1 MTSKGTDTRTSAR
14 SLRLTIVPT
23 TLKVANAYIAQYHR
37 HNRPVPGCISVVGVS
52 DGERLRGVAV
62 VGRPIARALD
72 DGFTAEVRRCC
83 TDGAPNACSMLYRA
97 AWRAV
102 KALGYRKVITYTLP
116 EEGGASLKAS
126 GFTLAGAGRR
136 RTLEPPRPPRRRHA
150 PDRQEAALGAAHMS
164 GSQRPNHDAGRD
176 AQGRSSATQGTR
188 KRRRRP
194 RRDTG
199 ADAPLRLLPGRTR
212 PMRREQERQLVR
224 RWPSF

>member
-1 MTSKGTDTRTSAR
+1 MTEHDKQRNRYAHERS

-23 TLKVANAYIAQYHR
+23 TLKAANAYIAQYHR

-52 DGERLRGVAV
+52 DGEQLRGVAV

-116 EEGGASLKAS
+116 EEGGASLRAS
-126 GFTLAGAGRR
+126 GFTLADTNAG
-136 RTLEPPRPPRRRHA
+136 
-150 PDRQEAALGAAHMS
+150 G
-164 GSQRPNHDAGRD
+164 GRWN
-176 AQGRSSATQGTR
+176 R
-188 KRRRRP
+188 
-194 RRDTG
+194 
-199 ADAPLRLLPGRTR
+199 PGRPAADTH
-212 PMRREQERQLVR
+212 PTGKKL
-224 RWPSF
+224 RWELLA

>member
-1 MTSKGTDTRTSAR
+1 LTEHDKQRNRYAHERS

-23 TLKVANAYIAQYHR
+23 TLKAANAYIAQYHR
-37 HNRPVPGCISVVGVS
+37 HNRPVPGCISVVAVS

-116 EEGGASLKAS
+116 EEGGASLRAS
-126 GFTLAGAGRR
+126 GFTLADANAGGGRWNRPGRR
-136 RTLEPPRPPRRRHA
+136 
-150 PDRQEAALGAAHMS
+150 AA
-164 GSQRPNHDAGRD
+164 
-176 AQGRSSATQGTR
+176 
-188 KRRRRP
+188 
-194 RRDTG
+194 DTHPTG
-199 ADAPLRLLPGRTR
+199 KKLRWELLT
-212 PMRREQERQLVR
+212 
-224 RWPSF
+224 

>member
-1 MTSKGTDTRTSAR
+1 LTEHDKQRNRHAHER
-14 SLRLTIVPT
+14 ASLRLTIVPT

-116 EEGGASLKAS
+116 EEGGASLRAS
-126 GFTLAGAGRR
+126 GFTLA
-136 RTLEPPRPPRRRHA
+136 
-150 PDRQEAALGAAHMS
+150 
-164 GSQRPNHDAGRD
+164 D
-176 AQGRSSATQGTR
+176 AQAGGGRWNR
-188 KRRRRP
+188 
-194 RRDTG
+194 
-199 ADAPLRLLPGRTR
+199 PGRPAADTH
-212 PMRREQERQLVR
+212 PTGKKL
-224 RWPSF
+224 RWELLT